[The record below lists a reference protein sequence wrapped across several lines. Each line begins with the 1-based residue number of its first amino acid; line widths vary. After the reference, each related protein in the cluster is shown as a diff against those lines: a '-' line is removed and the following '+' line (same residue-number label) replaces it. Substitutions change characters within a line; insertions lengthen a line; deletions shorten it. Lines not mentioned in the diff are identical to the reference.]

1 MNNIIL
7 VGYMGSGKTTVGKS
21 LARLMDFKFVDTDEM
36 IVEKENR
43 TINEIFATDGETAF
57 RDIET
62 SLLKQLLHD
71 DRKKLVISTGGGM
84 PLRNENRELL
94 KTLGEVVYLKA
105 SSETIYDRIKGD
117 TTRPL
122 LQCDDP
128 KLKISKML
136 MDRGPIYA
144 ECANVIVN
152 VDELTQMEAAQE
164 IIRRIL

>member
-21 LARLMDFKFVDTDEM
+21 LARLMNFKFVDTDEM
-36 IVEKENR
+36 IVERENR
-43 TINEIFATDGETAF
+43 TINEIFATDGEETF
-57 RDIET
+57 RNIET
-62 SLLKQLLHD
+62 SLIKELID
-71 DRKKLVISTGGGM
+71 DDTKNLVISTGGGM
-84 PLRNENRELL
+84 PLRSENRQLL
-94 KTLGEVVYLKA
+94 KALGEVVYLKA

-122 LQCDDP
+122 LQCDNP
-128 KLKISKML
+128 KSKISKML
-136 MDRGPIYA
+136 IERGPIYA